1 MRRRFIKIFP
11 VFCLL
16 TAAMLFA
23 QTQQGRI
30 VGRVTDSTGAVL
42 KGATVT
48 VENLATGEKRVLA
61 TNEAGDYA
69 APYLNP
75 GNYKLTVEAPN
86 FKTVER
92 QNIVIEVAT
101 DVRIDMVLSPGA
113 ASEVVQV
120 TAEQPLVETL
130 NDVLGGTITNKQIT
144 ELPLLGRD
152 FQNLL
157 ELRPGVQRTPGGG
170 FHSVTSN
177 GNRPDDNNFFI
188 DGANDNDVYYGET
201 VINAAGVQ
209 GTPASHLPL
218 DAIQEF
224 NTQENQG
231 SDYGWK
237 PGVVVN
243 LGLKSGGNQ
252 FHGTGYYFHRN
263 NAFDARNYFN
273 PYPDQVASVL
283 LHQFGGSLGGPIV
296 KDKLFFFATYE
307 GVRDRVGNPYNVSS
321 PVTVSLANAA
331 NPLGNPDIS
340 IPDAINGCLATPGC
354 TPNPLSLQVAKI
366 FLPNPGPNELI
377 DFDFDNKNRED
388 NAIFKLDYR
397 VNDHNTLSGRFVYG
411 NSDQTEEDTNALAP
425 QFLSLANT
433 RASVMGVNWTY
444 APNSSWVNEA
454 RFGYN
459 RFWQKLYPVDHN
471 VDPTTGYGINTG
483 ITDPSLFG
491 LPRINISPFNYLGG
505 NSSWPLFTTPN
516 ITYQFLDN
524 VTYTHGNHSIR
535 FGGEFRYGHSD
546 YLRDTYGRGR
556 IRFSSL
562 EDFVAGIVRPNS
574 FGGGNLLVG
583 DTHRL
588 LSLTAIGG
596 FIQDD
601 WRVRRN
607 LTLNIGLRYD
617 LSFPIKE
624 AHDQLANFL
633 PNQGIIQ
640 VGHGINS
647 IYPLDKN
654 NFSPRLGIAWD
665 VFGTGKTV
673 LRGGGAI
680 IFEQPSIRNFV
691 NAGGVNNNPSS
702 AAAGVTPG
710 TGNINVFT
718 LSLDSSQIN
727 WTGSALAGSGS
738 QPIFNTAL
746 AGTCDPGDPCTIAGI
761 SPTLSTPYVASWNL
775 NLEQQIARNTVL
787 QVGYVGNHGIKLYSH
802 RDINQVVYAN
812 DDGSEQFGRPFTF
825 SCPGPVGGGAGGPCY
840 PYVGFMDYIENKANS
855 FYHALQSTL
864 TTRNYHG
871 LNILAG
877 YTWAHAIDTA
887 TSNLA
892 SVPQNSF
899 NYAGDRGNAD
909 YDIRNRFTVS
919 ITYEVP
925 EFKAPWQMGKGWT
938 LTSIVNLQ
946 AGEPVSFYDSSD
958 DISGTGE
965 GNDRWNF
972 TGNPSDVHF
981 SPAGPSFNY
990 VSYDT
995 FPTDPVTGDVVG
1007 GNQQCLNAAGTQALK
1022 NQLANFGCFV
1032 SGSAVLTP
1040 PLYGNFGNQAR
1051 NLFRGP
1057 AFRNWDMSIS
1067 KRWKLKEQ
1075 IELQLRGEFFNI
1087 LNHPNFDVFTIP
1099 TDLSDAT
1106 FGTND
1111 VGTIVATP
1119 DVGAANPVIG
1129 SGGSRHIQL
1138 GAKIIW

>member
-177 GNRPDDNNFFI
+177 GNRTDDNNYII
-188 DGANDNDVYYGET
+188 DGTDNNDVYYGET